1 MNQTTQALEHA
12 SVRQYCKVLRMPV
25 IGSNFVRLSEQAIKE
40 QRSHIGY
47 LEALLT
53 MEAEERDRHAIQKR
67 IRDAKLPRLKTLEE
81 FDFNQA
87 HQIPAAKIR
96 ELAEGGYI
104 ERAEPVVFMGECGTG
119 KTHLAAGGDR
129 RGVPVSSDRGTSR
142 TGSLDRD
149 HEPAVLGMD
158 AGVFESAPVQSPA
171 GSHHRPGAHHRD
183 GNRVVSFP
191 QNLGGAAEKESFVAS
206 VSRASTELSR
216 GRDSDA
222 VPSSALHPG
231 FSCSVISKLEEKDS
245 YDVGGAK

>member
-1 MNQTTQALEHA
+1 
-12 SVRQYCKVLRMPV
+12 
-25 IGSNFVRLSEQAIKE
+25 
-40 QRSHIGY
+40 
-47 LEALLT
+47 
-53 MEAEERDRHAIQKR
+53 
-67 IRDAKLPRLKTLEE
+67 
-81 FDFNQA
+81 
-87 HQIPAAKIR
+87 
-96 ELAEGGYI
+96 
-104 ERAEPVVFMGECGTG
+104 
-119 KTHLAAGGDR
+119 
-129 RGVPVSSDRGTSR
+129 
-142 TGSLDRD
+142 
-149 HEPAVLGMD
+149 MD

>member
-1 MNQTTQALEHA
+1 MKWATC
-12 SVRQYCKVLRMPV
+12 RWR
-25 IGSNFVRLSEQAIKE
+25 
-40 QRSHIGY
+40 RS
-47 LEALLT
+47 A
-53 MEAEERDRHAIQKR
+53 RSS
-67 IRDAKLPRLKTLEE
+67 
-81 FDFNQA
+81 
-87 HQIPAAKIR
+87 
-96 ELAEGGYI
+96 
-104 ERAEPVVFMGECGTG
+104 
-119 KTHLAAGGDR
+119 
-129 RGVPVSSDRGTSR
+129 VSSDRGTSR
-142 TGSLDRD
+142 TGSVDRD

-183 GNRVVSFP
+183 GNRVVSFT

-216 GRDSDA
+216 GRDSDV

>member
-1 MNQTTQALEHA
+1 MRVERTRTLRPPASPDAGVRPSTQPYHHGCRGGAMNQTTQALEHA

-25 IGSNFVRLSEQAIKE
+25 IGSNFVWLSEQAIKE

-47 LEALLT
+47 LEALLA

-119 KTHLAAGGDR
+119 KTHLATGLCVAACRQKR
-129 RGVPVSSDRGTSR
+129 RARFTTAANLVY
-142 TGSLDRD
+142 
-149 HEPAVLGMD
+149 E
-158 AGVFESAPVQSPA
+158 
-171 GSHHRPGAHHRD
+171 
-183 GNRVVSFP
+183 VVEARP